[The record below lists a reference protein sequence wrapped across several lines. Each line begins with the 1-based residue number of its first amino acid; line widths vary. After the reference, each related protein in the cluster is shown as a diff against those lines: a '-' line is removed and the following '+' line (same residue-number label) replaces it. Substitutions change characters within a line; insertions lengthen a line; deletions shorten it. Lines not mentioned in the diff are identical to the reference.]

1 MAVAV
6 ATSAEHLRAAAEIQ
20 QYKELDIMQLF
31 EADQVEDMEKDVM
44 VFWGSEQV
52 QKQLPMLSQL
62 ARCYCAAPVTSVP
75 SERVF
80 SKGRPGDDQET
91 PVLGP
96 RDAGTDGV
104 VEAQQRRAQEVEV
117 SDDCLID
124 CLIDFGEGWW
134 AIDLRRRRQGRLT
147 D

>member
-80 SKGRPGDDQET
+80 STGGLVMTKKRRSLAPEMLARMVWLKRNNG
-91 PVLGP
+91 VLKKLKSLM
-96 RDAGTDGV
+96 TV
-104 VEAQQRRAQEVEV
+104 
-117 SDDCLID
+117 
-124 CLIDFGEGWW
+124 
-134 AIDLRRRRQGRLT
+134 
-147 D
+147 